1 MLCFGDSIAILHAIN
16 NNDYLDLL
24 LSLESSIADAVA
36 DIHDLIEDSLE
47 VARYMIYVAIIVLIV
62 EILVIIVRFTLRA
75 GVRMLQILHVV
86 VSMTAN
92 IMNASSEYSDN
103 III

>member
-1 MLCFGDSIAILHAIN
+1 MFPLQYCN

-47 VARYMIYVAIIVLIV
+47 VTHYMIFTAIVVLND
-62 EILVIIVRFTLRA
+62 LAQSWGNYRP
-75 GVRMLQILHVV
+75 
-86 VSMTAN
+86 
-92 IMNASSEYSDN
+92 
-103 III
+103 